1 MQERQVAVTATRVTE
16 TISKRL
22 ILTCQVFEVCTY
34 GHHVKQSIGQRVRL
48 HILLVVS

>member
-1 MQERQVAVTATRVTE
+1 MQERQAAVTATRVTE

-22 ILTCQVFEVCTY
+22 ILTCRVFEVSMC
-34 GHHVKQSIGQRVRL
+34 GHHVKQSIDQRVRL